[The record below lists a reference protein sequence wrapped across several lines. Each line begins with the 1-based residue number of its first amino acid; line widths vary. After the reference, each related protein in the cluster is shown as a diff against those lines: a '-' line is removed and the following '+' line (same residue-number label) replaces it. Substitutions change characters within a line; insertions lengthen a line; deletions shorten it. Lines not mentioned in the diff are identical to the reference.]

1 MASGIIDFGKSS
13 EAGRYLQGMIE
24 WSSVADNSLN
34 NDSDVTARIYVKKG
48 HNDYALTDA
57 TYGTW
62 TYGIT
67 INGSFV
73 SGVKTASVL
82 ESYVLI
88 GEATV
93 RNIAHNGDGTKA
105 IVISGYVAGPSGTSF
120 SSERTEGS
128 ATVNLDTIPRA
139 TTIAADRADIE
150 STLLISIDRKNKD
163 FTYSLEYAFGALRGY
178 VDANGNPTADEVR
191 LTKDSPWFHLPAV
204 FYTQIPNSDSGK
216 GTLYCRTYSGDTQI
230 GDTQSA
236 SFYAVATRALCSPT
250 LTYSAVDTNP
260 VTTALTG
267 NADILVKNHS
277 IVHCEVQG
285 LPKNSATIRSATI
298 NGKAVTLDENF
309 CGSLDTAVVS
319 GTIPFYVED
328 SRGFG
333 CTEETTHT
341 LIDYTDLTCTVAAAR
356 TDPTS
361 GKATLTVEGKFF
373 NGSFTA
379 VDNALT
385 VMYRVN
391 SGEWMQVDMSDVE
404 LGEEGY
410 SVTALLTEL
419 DYQKSHTIEVLVKD
433 LIKEVSKSVTVGKG
447 IPVFDWGENDFR
459 FNVPVSVMGTAFES
473 LIGSL
478 VPITITQSNIDSGS
492 PDGSKL
498 NVGYGII
505 DNVGYISFYIGWI
518 ILQLEI
524 AAGNVIRVRS
534 KYGNNPWGGWT
545 PLT

>member
-1 MASGIIDFGKSS
+1 MARGNNTT
-13 EAGRYLQGMIE
+13 GRYLQGMIE
-24 WSSVADNSLN
+24 WSSVADNSVN
-34 NDSDVTARIYVKKG
+34 NDSDVTVKLYVKKG

-57 TYGTW
+57 TFGTW

-67 INGSFV
+67 VNGVAMAGS
-73 SGVKTASVL
+73 KTASVL

-88 GEATV
+88 GETTV

-120 SSERTEGS
+120 SGERTEGN

-150 STLLISIDRKNKD
+150 STLLISIDRKNKN
-163 FTYSLEYAFGALRGY
+163 FTYSLEYVFGALRGY
-178 VDANGNPTADEVR
+178 VDENGNPTAAEVR
-191 LTKDSPWFHLPAV
+191 LTKDSPWFHLPAA

-216 GTLYCRTYSGDTQI
+216 GTLYCRTYSGNTQI

-236 SFYAVATRALCSPT
+236 SFYAVASRALCSPT
-250 LTYSAVDTNP
+250 LTCSAVDTNP

-267 NADILVKNHS
+267 DENILVKNHS
-277 IVHCEVQG
+277 VVHCEVQG
-285 LPKNSATIRSATI
+285 LPKNSAAIKTATV
-298 NGKAVTLDENF
+298 NGKAVTLDANF
-309 CGSLDTAVVS
+309 CGSLDTTVVS
-319 GTIPFYVED
+319 GTIPFYVQD
-328 SRGFG
+328 SRGYG
-333 CTEETTHT
+333 CTEESVHT
-341 LIDYTDLTCTVAAAR
+341 LIEYTDLTCTAAAAR

-391 SGEWMQVDMSDVE
+391 DGEWMPVDMSDVE
-404 LGEEGY
+404 FGEESY
-410 SVTALLTEL
+410 SISALLTEL
-419 DYQKSHTIEVLVKD
+419 DYQKSHTIEVLVRD
-433 LIKEVSKSVTVGKG
+433 LIKEISKSVTIGKG

-473 LIGSL
+473 LIDRL
-478 VPITITQSNIDSGS
+478 VPITLTQSNIDSGS
-492 PDGSKL
+492 PNGSKL
-498 NVGYGII
+498 NIGYGII

-518 ILQLEI
+518 ILQFKVT
-524 AAGNVIRVRS
+524 ASDKVYKRG
-534 KYGNNPWGGWT
+534 KYGNNAWSEWT
-545 PLT
+545 LLS

>member
-1 MASGIIDFGKSS
+1 MASGIIDFGRNNTT
-13 EAGRYLQGMIE
+13 GRYLQGKIE
-24 WSSVADNSLN
+24 WSSVADNSVN

-88 GEATV
+88 GEVTA
-93 RNIAHNGDGTKA
+93 RNIAHNGDGTKS
-105 IVISGYVAGPSGTSF
+105 IVISGYVGGPSGTSF

-150 STLLISIDRKNKD
+150 STLLISIDRKNKN
-163 FTYSLEYAFGALRGY
+163 FTYSLEYAFGTLRGY
-178 VDANGNPTADEVR
+178 VDANGNPTSSEVK
-191 LTKDSPWFHLPAV
+191 LTKDSPWFNLPPV
-204 FYTQIPNSDSGK
+204 FYTQIPNSDSGR
-216 GTLYCRTYSGDTQI
+216 GTLYCRTYSGNTQI
-230 GDTQSA
+230 GDTQST
-236 SFYAVATRALCSPT
+236 SFYAVASRSLCSPT

-267 NADILVKNHS
+267 DENILVKNHS
-277 IVHCEVQG
+277 VVHCQVQG
-285 LPKNSATIRSATI
+285 LPKNSATIKTATV
-298 NGKAVTLDENF
+298 NGKAVTLDASF
-309 CGSLDTAVVS
+309 CGSLDTTVVS
-319 GTIPFYVED
+319 GTIPFYVQD

-333 CTEETTHT
+333 CTEESAHT

-361 GKATLTVEGKFF
+361 GKANLAIEGKFF

-379 VDNALT
+379 VDNVLT
-385 VMYRVN
+385 IMYKVN
-391 SGEWMQVDMSDVE
+391 GGEWMPVDISEVE

-410 SVTALLTEL
+410 SVTALLTDL

-433 LIKEVSKSVTVGKG
+433 RIKEIRKSVTIGKG

-478 VPITITQSNIDSGS
+478 VPIKLTESNIDSGS
-492 PDGSKL
+492 PNSSKL
-498 NVGYGII
+498 NIGYGII
-505 DNVGYISFYIGWI
+505 GNVAYISFYIGWI
-518 ILQLEI
+518 ILQFKVADSDKI
-524 AAGNVIRVRS
+524 YKRT
-534 KYGNNPWGGWT
+534 KYGNNAWGEWT
-545 PLT
+545 PL